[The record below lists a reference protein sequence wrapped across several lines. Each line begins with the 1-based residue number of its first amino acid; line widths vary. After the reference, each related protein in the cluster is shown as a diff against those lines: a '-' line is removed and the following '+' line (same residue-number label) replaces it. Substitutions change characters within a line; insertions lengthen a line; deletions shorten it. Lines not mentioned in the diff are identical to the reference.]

1 MYRKCQLFHQHC
13 LAISNAMHR
22 LRAKSYVSVSKS
34 LESGGE
40 VGGGGSGKRRHRTSL
55 EGASTELEF
64 ARIRLDSPGFS
75 RIREDSLGFAAI
87 REDSLGFARIPKNS
101 LVLRFSHPP
110 NERSARAKRGRGA
123 TSLMP
128 SSRLSWSPVVSPQT
142 LFISLRDSLA
152 RIRLSNK

>member
-1 MYRKCQLFHQHC
+1 MIRQD
-13 LAISNAMHR
+13 
-22 LRAKSYVSVSKS
+22 S
-34 LESGGE
+34 LG
-40 VGGGGSGKRRHRTSL
+40 
-55 EGASTELEF
+55 F
-64 ARIRLDSPGFS
+64 ARIPWGLTGFAGIREDSQAFIVIRKDSLGFASIPWHSPGFAGIR

-87 REDSLGFARIPKNS
+87 CEDSLGFARIPKNS
-101 LVLRFSHPP
+101 LVLRFSRPP